1 MDIPTFYSYL
11 TRARRYLWH
20 VLGETPE
27 DVLAKHVIPGDRFRS
42 VKDLLLH
49 TPVVEDSW
57 LHYQI
62 LGDTPHLE
70 SVSAIAEAREG
81 PHYATMPLLS
91 ILEYWRAIEEN
102 TRTYL
107 ATLTPA
113 ELARQ
118 VQDDDDI
125 LSVEDILW
133 HVMQHEVR
141 HTAQVALLLRQA
153 GVTPPPLDLRFHLPL
168 SGQVSRG

>member
-1 MDIPTFYSYL
+1 MDIPSFYAYL
-11 TRARRYLWH
+11 VHARRYLWH

-27 DVLAKHVIPGDRFRS
+27 EVLTRDAIPTGERFHS
-42 VKDLLLH
+42 IKDLLLH

-62 LGDTPHLE
+62 LEDQPYLE
-70 SVSAIAEAREG
+70 SVPVIAAAQEG
-81 PHYATMPLLS
+81 PHYATLPLS
-91 ILEYWRAIEEN
+91 NILDYWRTVEAH
-102 TRTYL
+102 TQAYL

-113 ELARQ
+113 ELARS
-118 VQDDDDI
+118 VQDDGDLI
-125 LSVEDILW
+125 SVEAILW

-153 GVTPPPLDLRFHLPL
+153 GVTPPPLDLRFHLPD
-168 SGQVSRG
+168 S